1 MRSRLRA
8 NHRAEVADARMTV
21 TARPGHDIMTA
32 MAPRPA
38 PPCDDP
44 VRVAWTS
51 ADHPRDAA
59 QQLFRT
65 LDPQSL
71 AGVLLFCSS
80 RYPLVELAAAINA
93 CSEGLTVIG
102 CTSSGEITTEGTA
115 EGTITA
121 IGFPASHFTLTAA
134 RFDDLDAFEEG
145 AAQGIVREL
154 VGSAVAA
161 SHALGPSV
169 DHAAI
174 FLVDGLSHREEML
187 TVTVQDALGK
197 IPLIGGSSGDGL
209 AFKETFI
216 FESGQFRRDA
226 ALVAILSSSR
236 PLKVFR
242 AQHYRPGSTKMVI
255 TGADPVGRVVTEINA
270 EPAAQEYARL
280 TGVTVDQLGSNVF
293 AAHPPM
299 VRAGGE
305 YYVRSIQSANPD
317 DSLTFYCAID
327 EGIVLTLG
335 EAGDIVGGLSALFD
349 DLDRSVGGIDRIIGF
364 DCVLNKVEI
373 EQRQLT
379 RKVSELMVDNRV
391 TGFNTYGEQYHAL
404 HVNQTFSG
412 LAIGGG
418 R

>member
-1 MRSRLRA
+1 
-8 NHRAEVADARMTV
+8 MTV
-21 TARPGHDIMTA
+21 TARSGHDIMDA

-38 PPCDDP
+38 PSCDDP
-44 VRVAWTS
+44 VRVVWTS
-51 ADHPRDAA
+51 ADDPRDAA
-59 QQLFRT
+59 QQLFRA
-65 LDPQSL
+65 LDPPSL
-71 AGVLLFCSS
+71 AGVLIFCSS
-80 RYPLVELAAAINA
+80 RYPLGELAAEINR

-102 CTSSGEITTEGTA
+102 CTSSGEITAEGTA

-121 IGFPASHFTLTAA
+121 IGFPASHFTLTAT
-134 RFDDLDAFEEG
+134 RFDDLDSFEEG
-145 AAQGIVREL
+145 AAQGVVREL
-154 VGSAVAA
+154 VGAAVAA
-161 SHALGPSV
+161 SQELGPTV
-169 DHAAI
+169 HRAAI

-187 TVTVQDALGK
+187 TVTVQDALGE

-216 FESGQFRRDA
+216 FEGGEFRRDS

-236 PLKVFR
+236 ALKVFR
-242 AQHYRPGSTKMVI
+242 AQHYRPGDTKMVI

-270 EPAAQEYARL
+270 ERAADEYARL
-280 TGVTVDQLGSNVF
+280 TGMTVDQLGPNVF

-305 YYVRSIQSANPD
+305 YYVRSIQTANPD
-317 DSLTFYCAID
+317 GSLTFYCAID
-327 EGIVLTLG
+327 EGVVLTLG
-335 EAGDIVGGLSALFD
+335 EAGDIVGGLATLFD

-379 RKVSELMVDNRV
+379 RKVSKMMVENRV

-418 R
+418 G